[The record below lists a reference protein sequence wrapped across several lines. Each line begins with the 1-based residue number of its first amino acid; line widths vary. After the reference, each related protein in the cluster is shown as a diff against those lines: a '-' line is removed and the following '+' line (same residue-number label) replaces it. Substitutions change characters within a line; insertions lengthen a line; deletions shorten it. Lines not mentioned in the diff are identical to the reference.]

1 MVVDEIIDDNKKLL
15 LLACVLIVVGISLC
29 SYSLLTNTNS
39 VVENKTISYQGIVI
53 TIASNN
59 IEVLKNNDEIFEI
72 IDHDNNTKYTYE
84 VWSGDDSGTVAQGLV
99 VGHHGVAFDIGN
111 GNYIVGYATQLEG
124 NDDENFNGTS
134 LILKATNGTLID
146 FFDLVN
152 KVNSNV

>member
-1 MVVDEIIDDNKKLL
+1 MVVAMIIDNKKLL
-15 LLACVLIVVGISLC
+15 LLACILIVVGISLC
-29 SYSLLTNTNS
+29 SYSLLTNNNGS
-39 VVENKTISYQGIVI
+39 VVENTTINYQGVII
-53 TIASNN
+53 TIGSSN

-84 VWSGDDSGTVAQGLV
+84 VCSSDDCGTVAQGLV
-99 VGHHGVAFDIGN
+99 VEHQGVAFDIGN

-124 NDDENFNGTS
+124 NNDENFNGTS

-152 KVNSNV
+152 KK

>member
-1 MVVDEIIDDNKKLL
+1 MASIIDNKKLL
-15 LLACVLIVVGISLC
+15 ILSCVLIVIGISLC
-29 SYSLLTNTNS
+29 SYSLLTNGEGNN
-39 VVENKTISYQGIVI
+39 VQNNTISYQGIVI
-53 TIASNN
+53 TIESSN

-84 VWSGDDSGTVAQGLV
+84 VCSGDDCGTVAQGLV